1 VTIGFIIAVVVA
13 IAAALGF
20 VVWASIRDGRND

>member
-1 VTIGFIIAVVVA
+1 MGFVIAVVVA

-20 VVWASIRDGRND
+20 AVWASNRDGRKD